1 LLSDGRLRHEPPDGL
16 IGVILD
22 DRVAQLG
29 HDLGLV
35 DDRPGDGVGRA
46 GVEETALQRR
56 VGDGVDEPRGAD
68 FELVTDPQRRMTY
81 GMTRRLAMMRMGAG

>member
-1 LLSDGRLRHEPPDGL
+1 MDRRIRVFLDRL
-16 IGVILD
+16 
-22 DRVAQLG
+22 VAQVRD
-29 HDLGLV
+29 DLSLV
-35 DDRPGDGVGRA
+35 DNGPGDGVGRA